1 MENQCV
7 QALTNVDKSHLG
19 WWVRI
24 LCALPIMIRTF
35 KVYKYLS
42 GVTGK
47 IYFEMDSI
55 EPIGPENHVSNQLL
69 TPGQLFLLLTYRN
82 RPPAST
88 MHHGPL
94 ISHMIYSQTIAKLY
108 ITWPH
113 NEYYSRVLLL
123 FDGHICRGFM

>member
-1 MENQCV
+1 MCTSTYKCGQKSSWMVGSHSVRFAYNNQNF
-7 QALTNVDKSHLG
+7 QSLEIPLWSH
-19 WWVRI
+19 R
-24 LCALPIMIRTF
+24 
-35 KVYKYLS
+35 
-42 GVTGK
+42 K